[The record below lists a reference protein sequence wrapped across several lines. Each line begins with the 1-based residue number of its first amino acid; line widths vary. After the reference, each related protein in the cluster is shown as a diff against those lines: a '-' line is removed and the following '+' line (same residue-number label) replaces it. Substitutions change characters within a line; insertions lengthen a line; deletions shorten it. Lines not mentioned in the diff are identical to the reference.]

1 MIEIVN
7 LENGEDIEET
17 DTPNWRKQQNLVI
30 KDYNAKQKVTEELFK
45 SHFDKNKLKENT
57 TEKKRQ
63 DARVKNVPDRY
74 GNTNTDVTVQI
85 LLLKQNNFSAI
96 SVMTVDNAFV
106 NYHSRKVN
114 DSIFPKQIINK
125 IVEKNDVENKDTII
139 SEQKKRKMIDVIK
152 ISDTKQKKVCSYSK
166 YLFGKIVKIKIA
178 QINCIICVRTT
189 LIICNTT
196 VNLKLNL
203 VWYFGVQNVL

>member
-1 MIEIVN
+1 M
-7 LENGEDIEET
+7 
-17 DTPNWRKQQNLVI
+17 
-30 KDYNAKQKVTEELFK
+30 
-45 SHFDKNKLKENT
+45 DKNELKENT

-63 DARVKNVPDRY
+63 DARVKNVPNIY

-125 IVEKNDVENKDTII
+125 RVEKNDVENKDTII

-152 ISDTKQKKVCSYSK
+152 ISDTKQKKCAVT
-166 YLFGKIVKIKIA
+166 A
-178 QINCIICVRTT
+178 NICLGR
-189 LIICNTT
+189 L
-196 VNLKLNL
+196 
-203 VWYFGVQNVL
+203 